1 MVTGSAWRKN
11 NRRELRHSLGR
22 FLAIVAIVALGVGF
36 FAGLKVAQP
45 AMLRTGSQ
53 YVQKTELFDYRLVS
67 TLGLTQ
73 EDADYFAG
81 LDGVRAAEGA
91 RSVDLTA
98 EFEDEGMTLKA
109 LTLSDAVNRPSLTA
123 GRMPERADE
132 CLADADRFT
141 EADLGKTLTVQA
153 ASVDDAFTQT
163 AFTIVGLAE
172 TPLYLGAER
181 GTTSLGGG
189 TLNGFVLLQP
199 EAFAMDYFTEIYLL
213 LDGTQGTDLYSD
225 AYDAAVDAVRPAL
238 TAALKERAQKRYDDI
253 IDEARDALSKA
264 QKEYDD
270 GLAEYQEQRAQA
282 EQELADARTQ
292 LDDGAQQL
300 EYNRARLTQAESQL
314 ASGEKELEAGQKEY
328 DDGLAAFT
336 QAKQDALDQLDA
348 AQAQIDAAQKQL
360 DDSGILVQYEALQ
373 ITRRQLTERLA
384 LQEPG
389 SAEALLTQGLIEA
402 TDLLLRQFEQSEA
415 YQGYLQLQQAQA
427 ELDAK
432 RSEAMQTLNEKQAEL
447 DAAKQKLEDGKKQ
460 LESSRS
466 EIAAGWAAVN
476 AAQAELEQ
484 GEADYA
490 AGKAEAEKRFADAEA
505 KLKDGRQQLEDAQV
519 EVDKLEH
526 PKSYVLD
533 RSTNTGY
540 VSFENDSSIVA
551 GVAKV
556 FPLFF
561 FAVAAL
567 VCITTMTRMIDEQRT
582 QIGTLKALGYSDG
595 TIAWKYMSYSGGAAL
610 LGCALGFGGVLVAT
624 LGNHGG
630 GSVKGMAF
638 MLIASVIF
646 ALAGPWNKAVTQHAD
661 SFSVSVLNLG
671 VGGLA
676 LAVLGFAMGGGLHP
690 QSAAGIPVLLFL
702 AFISGAGYVIWAL
715 LMKNNPVSRIAVFG
729 LIIPIMNVLLSALLN
744 GEPLFE
750 WNYLAALVLVCIG
763 IFLVNRAPQTQ
774 ETKA

>member
-109 LTLSDAVNRPSLTA
+109 LTLSDTVNRPSLTA

-153 ASVDDAFTQT
+153 ASVNDAFTQT

-270 GLAEYQEQRAQA
+270 GLAEYQERRAQA
-282 EQELADARTQ
+282 
-292 LDDGAQQL
+292 
-300 EYNRARLTQAESQL
+300 
-314 ASGEKELEAGQKEY
+314 
-328 DDGLAAFT
+328 
-336 QAKQDALDQLDA
+336 
-348 AQAQIDAAQKQL
+348 
-360 DDSGILVQYEALQ
+360 
-373 ITRRQLTERLA
+373 
-384 LQEPG
+384 
-389 SAEALLTQGLIEA
+389 LLTPARSSTTARSSWNTTVPASRRPSLSWP
-402 TDLLLRQFEQSEA
+402 T
-415 YQGYLQLQQAQA
+415 
-427 ELDAK
+427 AK
-432 RSEAMQTLNEKQAEL
+432 RSWRPGRRSMTKALPPSHRQ
-447 DAAKQKLEDGKKQ
+447 
-460 LESSRS
+460 SRT
-466 EIAAGWAAVN
+466 
-476 AAQAELEQ
+476 
-484 GEADYA
+484 
-490 AGKAEAEKRFADAEA
+490 
-505 KLKDGRQQLEDAQV
+505 
-519 EVDKLEH
+519 
-526 PKSYVLD
+526 
-533 RSTNTGY
+533 RST
-540 VSFENDSSIVA
+540 SSM
-551 GVAKV
+551 
-556 FPLFF
+556 PHRPRSTPRRSSSMT
-561 FAVAAL
+561 AASS
-567 VCITTMTRMIDEQRT
+567 CSMRPCR
-582 QIGTLKALGYSDG
+582 SR
-595 TIAWKYMSYSGGAAL
+595 AA
-610 LGCALGFGGVLVAT
+610 
-624 LGNHGG
+624 
-630 GSVKGMAF
+630 S
-638 MLIASVIF
+638 S
-646 ALAGPWNKAVTQHAD
+646 P
-661 SFSVSVLNLG
+661 SVLP
-671 VGGLA
+671 
-676 LAVLGFAMGGGLHP
+676 HR
-690 QSAAGIPVLLFL
+690 SRAAPR
-702 AFISGAGYVIWAL
+702 
-715 LMKNNPVSRIAVFG
+715 P
-729 LIIPIMNVLLSALLN
+729 
-744 GEPLFE
+744 
-750 WNYLAALVLVCIG
+750 C
-763 IFLVNRAPQTQ
+763 
-774 ETKA
+774 

>member
-153 ASVDDAFTQT
+153 ASVNDAFTQT

-270 GLAEYQEQRAQA
+270 GLAEYQERRAQT

-314 ASGEKELEAGQKEY
+314 AGGEKELEAGQKEY

-415 YQGYLQLQQAQA
+415 YQVYLQLQQAQA

-460 LESSRS
+460 LENSRS

-490 AGKAEAEKRFADAEA
+490 AGKAEAEKQFADAEA
-505 KLKDGRQQLEDAQV
+505 KLKDGSSRT
-519 EVDKLEH
+519 H
-526 PKSYVLD
+526 RS
-533 RSTNTGY
+533 RSTSLSTRRAMCLTAARTRAM
-540 VSFENDSSIVA
+540 SRLRTTAPSSRA
-551 GVAKV
+551 SRRC
-556 FPLFF
+556 FRCSSSPWRL
-561 FAVAAL
+561 
-567 VCITTMTRMIDEQRT
+567 
-582 QIGTLKALGYSDG
+582 S
-595 TIAWKYMSYSGGAAL
+595 
-610 LGCALGFGGVLVAT
+610 CA
-624 LGNHGG
+624 
-630 GSVKGMAF
+630 
-638 MLIASVIF
+638 
-646 ALAGPWNKAVTQHAD
+646 
-661 SFSVSVLNLG
+661 
-671 VGGLA
+671 
-676 LAVLGFAMGGGLHP
+676 
-690 QSAAGIPVLLFL
+690 
-702 AFISGAGYVIWAL
+702 
-715 LMKNNPVSRIAVFG
+715 SR
-729 LIIPIMNVLLSALLN
+729 P
-744 GEPLFE
+744 
-750 WNYLAALVLVCIG
+750 
-763 IFLVNRAPQTQ
+763 
-774 ETKA
+774 